1 MTSTTPQRSLHPE
14 LRGIRLIPRFS
25 FTPGLVRM
33 MNRGRPRPGR
43 LGDGVVVEEI
53 AVSETASIRLLRP
66 ANATG
71 PLPVLVWFH
80 GGGHLIGNPE
90 QDDRTN
96 ADFVRELGIAVA
108 AMRYRRGSDAPAP
121 ASVDDGHDALVA
133 LRTRA
138 DELGIDPT
146 RIAVGGR
153 SAGGGVAAG
162 LVLAE
167 HDRGEVPI
175 AFQLLVYPM
184 LDDRTVTRTELDT
197 RHVRVWMPGSNRLG
211 WQTYLAAEPGSDGV
225 SPYAAPARRDD
236 LRGLPPTWIGVGDLD
251 LFHDEDVEY
260 ARRLAEAG
268 VPCELEVVAGA
279 FHGFDATSPRAAV
292 SQTFWESQAAALRGA
307 GITTR

>member
-1 MTSTTPQRSLHPE
+1 MTSTTPQKSLHPE

-53 AVSETASIRLLRP
+53 SVSDTASIRLLRP
-66 ANATG
+66 ANAPG

-80 GGGHLIGNPE
+80 GGGHLIGSPE

-108 AMRYRRGSDAPAP
+108 AMRYRRGIDAPAP

-133 LRTRA
+133 LTARA

-162 LVLAE
+162 LVLAA
-167 HDRGEVPI
+167 HDRGEVPV

-184 LDDRTVTRTELDT
+184 LDDRTVTRTDIDT
-197 RHVRVWMPGSNRLG
+197 RHVRVWMPGSNRYG
-211 WQTYLAAEPGSDGV
+211 WRTYLNAEPGSDGV
-225 SPYAAPARRDD
+225 SPYAAPARRED
-236 LRGLPPTWIGVGDLD
+236 LSGLPPTWIGVGDLD
-251 LFHDEDVEY
+251 LFHEEDVAY

-268 VPCELEVVAGA
+268 VPCELDVVAGA
-279 FHGFDATSPRAAV
+279 FHGFDATLARATV
-292 SQTFWESQAAALRGA
+292 SQTFWESHAAALRGA

>member
-1 MTSTTPQRSLHPE
+1 MTSTTSKSSLHPE

-43 LGDGVVVEEI
+43 LGDGVVVEEVV
-53 AVSETASIRLLRP
+53 VSETASIRLLRP
-66 ANATG
+66 ANVTG
-71 PLPVLVWFH
+71 SLPVLVWFH
-80 GGGHLIGNPE
+80 GGGHLIGSPE

-108 AMRYRRGSDAPAP
+108 AMRYRRGIDAPAP

-133 LRTRA
+133 LTKRA
-138 DELGIDPT
+138 DELGIDPA

-167 HDRGEVPI
+167 HDRGGVPI

-184 LDDRTVTRTELDT
+184 LDDRTVTRTDLDT
-197 RHVRVWMPGSNRLG
+197 RHVRVWMPGSNRYG
-211 WQTYLAAEPGSDGV
+211 WRTYLNAEPGSEGV

-260 ARRLAEAG
+260 ARRLSEAG

-279 FHGFDATSPRAAV
+279 FHGFDATSPRATVTQA
-292 SQTFWESQAAALRGA
+292 FWASQAAALRGG

>member
-1 MTSTTPQRSLHPE
+1 MSTTPQKPLHPE

-71 PLPVLVWFH
+71 SLPVLVWFH
-80 GGGHLIGNPE
+80 GGGHLIGSPE
-90 QDDRTN
+90 QDDTTN

-108 AMRYRRGSDAPAP
+108 AVRYRRGSDAPAP
-121 ASVDDGHDALVA
+121 ASVEDGHDALVA
-133 LRTRA
+133 LTTRA

-184 LDDRTVTRTELDT
+184 LDDRTVTRSDLDT

-211 WQTYLAAEPGSDGV
+211 WQTYLAAEPGSAGV

-260 ARRLAEAG
+260 ARRLSAAG

-279 FHGFDATSPRAAV
+279 FHGFDATSPRATV
-292 SQTFWESQAAALRGA
+292 SQAFWESQAAALRGA